1 MLTSLLFAAALQAT
15 ISSQDLPAQPA
26 PAGQSPAGQSPAAT
40 QAMPGTQPVPAD
52 RPMAGP
58 EQPAGP
64 PPAAEAAQPTPRPDP
79 AKLPVDAQFA
89 RYDAN
94 GDGVFDKAEYG
105 SWLAA
110 LRTAKEADFKADS
123 PEGRGWIDGSF
134 TAADAN
140 RDQKVSHAELVR
152 FLTPTAG

>member
-15 ISSQDLPAQPA
+15 APAQDLPAQPSRT
-26 PAGQSPAGQSPAAT
+26 GQSPTAT

-52 RPMAGP
+52 RPMASP
-58 EQPAGP
+58 APSAGP

-79 AKLPVDAQFA
+79 ARLPVDAQFA

-94 GDGVFDKAEYG
+94 GDGVLDKAEYS
-105 SWLAA
+105 SWLVA
-110 LRTAKEADFKADS
+110 LRTAKESDFKADS

-134 TAADAN
+134 ASADAN
-140 RDQKVSHAELVR
+140 RDQKVSRDELVR
-152 FLTPTAG
+152 FLTPKAG